1 MDLDYGLR
9 KLYRPLEQTLSAK
22 VVDRALGVE
31 TAEMVQLAEVGLD
44 APDRVH
50 YQPAGWLD
58 LPRILRRDEV
68 TADDVFLDLGCG
80 KGRAVL
86 MAARY
91 PFRRVIGVELSERLL
106 AVAQANVA
114 ASRARR
120 RCGEV
125 ELHRA
130 DAVDYRIPDDVTVVY
145 MFNPFGGA
153 IFDAAIGHLIESV
166 DRRPRTVRLI
176 YRNAVH
182 HDRLLSTGR
191 VELVRRALPPRPNR
205 EWRRAVSL
213 RLYVIGPADHR
224 LEEHQ
229 AA

>member
-1 MDLDYGLR
+1 MKRINGLR
-9 KLYRPLEQTLSAK
+9 RPYLTIEKTLSAK
-22 VVDRALGVE
+22 VVDRVLGVE
-31 TAEMVQLAEVGLD
+31 TTEMVRLAELGLD
-44 APDRVH
+44 AMDRVH
-50 YQPAGWLD
+50 YEPAGWLD
-58 LPRILRRDEV
+58 LARILRPDKV
-68 TADDVFLDLGCG
+68 TGDDVFVDLGCG
-80 KGRAVL
+80 KGRVVL

-114 ASRARR
+114 AVRTRR
-120 RCGEV
+120 RCGQV

-130 DAVDYRIPDDVTVVY
+130 DIVDYRIPDDVTVVY

-182 HDRLLSTGR
+182 HDRLLRTGR
-191 VELVRRALPPRPNR
+191 VDLVRRSRPPGPNR
-205 EWRRAVSL
+205 EWRSL
-213 RLYVIGPADHR
+213 QLYTIRPADASSHER
-224 LEEHQ
+224 Q

>member
-1 MDLDYGLR
+1 MDRIYALR
-9 KLYRPLEQTLSAK
+9 KSYRPLEQTLSAK

-31 TAEMVQLAEVGLD
+31 TTDMVHLAELDLD
-44 APDRVH
+44 APDRVD

-80 KGRAVL
+80 KGRVVL

-91 PFRRVIGVELSERLL
+91 PFRRVIGVDISERLL
-106 AVAQANVA
+106 GVAQANVA
-114 ASRARR
+114 AGRARR

-130 DAVDYRIPDDVTVVY
+130 DVVDYRISDDVTVVY

-182 HDRLLSTGR
+182 HDRLLRTGR
-191 VELVRRALPPRPNR
+191 VELTRRALPPRPTR

-213 RLYVIGPADHR
+213 RLYVIGPADPR
-224 LEEHQ
+224 LEERQ